1 MEYIILETK
10 VLNTQNLSL
19 PNYFI
24 TFIIFDA
31 SEVMMPFVSGW
42 WKYSRMV
49 CHGVSLPNSAFGDI
63 TLLP

>member
-31 SEVMMPFVSGW
+31 SEVIDAFCIW
-42 WKYSRMV
+42 MV
-49 CHGVSLPNSAFGDI
+49 EIL
-63 TLLP
+63 

>member
-24 TFIIFDA
+24 TFIIFNA
-31 SEVMMPFVSGW
+31 SEVIDDSCIW
-42 WKYSRMV
+42 MV
-49 CHGVSLPNSAFGDI
+49 EILYNCVP
-63 TLLP
+63 

>member
-24 TFIIFDA
+24 TFTIFDA
-31 SEVMMPFVSGW
+31 SEVIDDFDEVSGW
-42 WKYSRMV
+42 
-49 CHGVSLPNSAFGDI
+49 
-63 TLLP
+63 

>member
-24 TFIIFDA
+24 TFTIFDA
-31 SEVMMPFVSGW
+31 SEVIDDFCIWMVKILYSGVPW
-42 WKYSRMV
+42 SLSSRF
-49 CHGVSLPNSAFGDI
+49 CI
-63 TLLP
+63 Q

>member
-24 TFIIFDA
+24 TLTIFGA
-31 SEVMMPFVSGW
+31 SEVIDDFCIWMVKILYNGVPWSLSSPFCI
-42 WKYSRMV
+42 R
-49 CHGVSLPNSAFGDI
+49 
-63 TLLP
+63 